1 MSKTLREL
9 STELEALHTRLQQ
22 LSPGDTAGTHQI
34 SDTLQQMKEELRQR
48 EIEILGAFP
57 PERENRISA

>member
-9 STELEALHTRLQQ
+9 SGELEALHTRLQQ
-22 LSPGDTAGTHQI
+22 ISPGDTAATHQI

-48 EIEILGAFP
+48 EVEIMGAFP
-57 PERENRISA
+57 PEHEHRISV